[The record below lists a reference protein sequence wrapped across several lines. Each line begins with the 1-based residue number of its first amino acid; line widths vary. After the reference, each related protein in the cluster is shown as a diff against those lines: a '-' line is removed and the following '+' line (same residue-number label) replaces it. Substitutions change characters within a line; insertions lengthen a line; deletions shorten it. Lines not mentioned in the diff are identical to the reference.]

1 MYRQYS
7 KRRIQ
12 MLYKQTVDTKILN
25 ILKELQTLPELM
37 EMRLVGGT
45 SLALQIGHRIS
56 VDLDL
61 FGIFNSSLPLEMCL
75 TDFNNVVK
83 TGSNRFM
90 QFFEIDGVKVDFVN
104 YTYPWLGKPVIEEG
118 ITLASIEDIAAM
130 KVNAIINRGTKKDFI
145 DMAFL
150 LERYS
155 LLQIL
160 DLYQKKYGVQDYQMA
175 LRSLTYFEDAELDV
189 MPRMLINKDWKTVK
203 GEILSQIKQ
212 LN

>member
-1 MYRQYS
+1 
-7 KRRIQ
+7 
-12 MLYKQTVDTKILN
+12 MLHKQVVDNRTFNL
-25 ILKELQTLPELM
+25 LKEIQSIPELK

-61 FGIFNSSLPLEMCL
+61 FGSFDSSIPLEML
-75 TDFNNVVK
+75 FTNFNNVVK

-90 QFFEIDGVKVDFVN
+90 QFFEIDGIKVDFVN
-104 YTYPWLGKPVIEEG
+104 YSYPWLEKPIKEEN

-130 KVNAIINRGTKKDFI
+130 KINAIINRGTKKDFI
-145 DMAFL
+145 DVGFL

-160 DLYQKKYGVQDYQMA
+160 GFYQKKYGVQDYQIA
-175 LRSLTYFEDAELDV
+175 LRSLTYFEDAEIDV
-189 MPRMLINKDWKTVK
+189 MPKMIICKDWETIKTEITSQVK
-203 GEILSQIKQ
+203 MLS
-212 LN
+212 

>member
-1 MYRQYS
+1 
-7 KRRIQ
+7 
-12 MLYKQTVDTKILN
+12 MLYKQAVDNRTFNL
-25 ILKELQTLPELM
+25 LKEIQSIPELK

-61 FGIFNSSLPLEMCL
+61 FGSFDSSIPLEML
-75 TDFNNVVK
+75 FTNFNNVVK
-83 TGSNRFM
+83 TGANRFM

-104 YTYPWLGKPVIEEG
+104 YSYPWLESPICEEG
-118 ITLASIEDIAAM
+118 ISLASIEDIAAM

-160 DLYQKKYGVQDYQMA
+160 GFYQEKYGVQDYQMA
-175 LRSLTYFEDAELDV
+175 LRSLTYFEDAEIDV
-189 MPRMLINKDWKTVK
+189 MPRMLANKDWATVK
-203 GEILSQIKQ
+203 NEIVSQVRI

>member
-1 MYRQYS
+1 
-7 KRRIQ
+7 